1 MNDLKRVVVPALSTY
16 MALALAAP
24 PLTLYYVE
32 GLVRCQDRA
41 LRNITNELDLVACFP
56 DIIIKKLR
64 LPKYSTAKWKHIWI
78 GNWRRFTRNSL
89 RWTEKRA
96 GPWAMARFHFD
107 VKRWSIFIIKVP
119 VGKATVDFCLSLST
133 DTTFSAQSPWNEN
146 WWWELLRTRARRAE
160 EDDLVSDGRSPIC
173 TILSWT
179 RQGEVQCDGVFS
191 RPGQWVSR
199 VTRIQLLSN
208 EMWRD
213 GNSSYEA
220 LAFTDLVT
228 HCMTWLVGDKIRT
241 VVDEFIGPAV

>member
-1 MNDLKRVVVPALSTY
+1 MNSIWWRVFRILLSKNY
-16 MALALAAP
+16 G
-24 PLTLYYVE
+24 Y
-32 GLVRCQDRA
+32 
-41 LRNITNELDLVACFP
+41 RNT
-56 DIIIKKLR
+56 
-64 LPKYSTAKWKHIWI
+64 TAKWKHIWI

-96 GPWAMARFHFD
+96 GQAHGSVPLWCEAVVYFYHQSSSW
-107 VKRWSIFIIKVP
+107 KINRWS
-119 VGKATVDFCLSLST
+119 LSLST

-146 WWWELLRTRARRAE
+146 CWWELLWTRARAAE
-160 EDDLVSDGRSPIC
+160 EYDLVRDGRSPIY
-173 TILSWT
+173 TKLSWT
-179 RQGEVQCDGVFS
+179 RHGEVEDDGVLS

-220 LAFTDLVT
+220 LALTDLVT

-241 VVDEFIGPAV
+241 VLACCLICNEDTERIRVNLTSGARSMVGIVVWIQSVVSTQYSCPLNK